1 VTADVAR
8 TAQRLSVLL
17 AAGVAP
23 TSAWQYLDED
33 IGDDAPADLEA
44 RGGAWVG
51 LASAWRVAT
60 AAGAPLAPALDR
72 YAASLRSLTEARRE
86 METALAGPRA
96 SSRLVLALPPVG
108 MVFGGILGFD
118 TLGTLFTM
126 PAGLVCLIGG
136 AALMLLGARWN
147 RRMLRAAMS
156 ADVAPGLALDLMAI
170 AVAGGGSLDRARAL
184 VEPLVASMDDVDPVL
199 DLSAR
204 AGVPAAALLI
214 AEAEEQRRDAAATA
228 KRAAAV
234 LAVRLMLPLGLCVLP
249 AFMLLAVAPLLIAVI
264 SSTVAGFAPLSPQ

>member
-1 VTADVAR
+1 
-8 TAQRLSVLL
+8 
-17 AAGVAP
+17 
-23 TSAWQYLDED
+23 
-33 IGDDAPADLEA
+33 
-44 RGGAWVG
+44 
-51 LASAWRVAT
+51 
-60 AAGAPLAPALDR
+60 
-72 YAASLRSLTEARRE
+72 
-86 METALAGPRA
+86 
-96 SSRLVLALPPVG
+96 
-108 MVFGGILGFD
+108 
-118 TLGTLFTM
+118 
-126 PAGLVCLIGG
+126 
-136 AALMLLGARWN
+136 MLLGARWN

-156 ADVAPGLALDLMAI
+156 ANVAPGLALDLMAI

-228 KRAAAV
+228 KSAAAV